1 MKSLMSLRKYTLLI
15 AALFFASIT
24 ISSCDEDEAAGPV
37 VFEGTIAE
45 LINDA
50 KYKQAVN
57 GDPLK
62 SFDSLYKYLTV
73 YPDLVA
79 VASGSTD
86 ITLFAPNNTAFVNLL
101 ATPGFP
107 AKITQIS
114 PSIIKGVLSYHV
126 IAGSALKKADLTPT
140 GTGAGINTAFSQ
152 PNNCDPSAAGVVQ
165 VLKVNADG
173 TLLSGSTNAA
183 IDILTA
189 DLIADNGVVHI
200 VESVMIPPSVGAT
213 LTPILGRLSATVL
226 LGTDFSYLA
235 ALMTYADCGKQSS
248 ETALA
253 SILTGTPT
261 SPTLYTAFLPAN
273 AFFTSPTASGGLG
286 FTSPTQ
292 AIAALGTPAQVR
304 AIILSH
310 VVPGSFTSAQL
321 VTDITAGN
329 GVALKQAANGMTLRL
344 TGGNFPGTTNPTVF
358 VRDND
363 CSSGSRPVAVA
374 NITTNNGVAHA
385 IFGYIVD
392 CATPVTTPSKK

>member
-152 PNNCDPSAAGVVQ
+152 PNNCNPAAAAVVQ

-235 ALMTYADCGKQSS
+235 ALMTYADCGTPS

-286 FTSPTQ
+286 FTSPAQ

-310 VVPGSFTSAQL
+310 VVPGSFTAAQL
-321 VTDITAGN
+321 VTAITEGEGSAT
-329 GVALKQAANGMTLRL
+329 KQAANGMTLRF
-344 TGGNFPGTTNPTVF
+344 TGGNFPGTNNPTVF

-363 CSSGSRPVAVA
+363 CTSGARPVAVA
-374 NITTNNGVAHA
+374 DISTNNGVAHA
-385 IFGYIVD
+385 IFGYIND
-392 CATPVTTPSKK
+392 CISIEVGAPTKK